1 MGKTCS
7 ICDDW
12 TYKGMKVVFLENH
25 FLRIGILVDR
35 GSDIFEF
42 TYKPLNL
49 DPLLRLSK
57 GIRNPLRE
65 QNHVPNSKG
74 KFEEYY
80 YGGWQ
85 ETLPNSPTFNYK
97 GTFLGQHGEVALVP
111 WKYSIIK
118 NCPEEVQLKVWVS
131 LLKLPLILEKTF
143 TLKKDEARL
152 FISERLT
159 NEGGCHLDIMW
170 GQHIAFGLP
179 FLKEGAK
186 IETNAV
192 NFKTDPEIPEP
203 RRFATQKEF
212 SWPYGENQQG
222 LSVNASVIP
231 DISAE
236 PYSDL
241 CYLEGYP
248 KEAFYTIR
256 NPERRLAFD
265 LRWNGELFKCLWLWQ
280 ERYATQGFPW
290 WGKCYT
296 VALEPWSSAGTSNP
310 NKAIAGGEWLKIKA
324 GEVISTELSAGFIEG

>member
-1 MGKTCS
+1 MENICT

-12 TYKGMKVVFLENH
+12 TFKGMKVVFLENH
-25 FLRIGILVDR
+25 FLRIGVLVDR

-42 TYKPLNL
+42 TYKPHNL
-49 DPLLRLSK
+49 DPLLRLPK
-57 GIRNPLRE
+57 GIRNPQTE
-65 QNHVPNSKG
+65 NNHVPNLNG

-97 GTFLGQHGEVALVP
+97 GAFLGQHGEVSLVP

-118 NCPEEVQLKVWVS
+118 NSSEEVQLKVWVR

-143 TLKKDEARL
+143 TLKKDQARL

-159 NEGGCHLDIMW
+159 NEGGCDLDIMW

-179 FLKEGAK
+179 FLKEGAI
-186 IETNAV
+186 IETNALK
-192 NFKTDPEIPEP
+192 FKADPDIPEP
-203 RRFATQKEF
+203 RLFAPHKEF
-212 SWPYGENQQG
+212 TWPDGENAQG
-222 LSVNASVIP
+222 ISNNAGEIP
-231 DISAE
+231 DVEAA
-236 PYSDL
+236 PYSEL

-256 NPERRLAFD
+256 NPDRKLAFE

-296 VALEPWSSAGTSNP
+296 VALEPWSSAGTNDP
-310 NKAIAGGEWLKIKA
+310 NRAIAQGEWLKIKA
-324 GEVISTELSAGFIEG
+324 GEVISTALSAGFKEG